1 MCVPMYVSILIFKKW
16 RFVHTKTALSK
27 EVQKTEAVLLPKRRP
42 KKRPRRSVL
51 ICKKQY
57 ILTFYTF
64 CFALREKG
72 KMLKCIVFY
81 NTKPW
86 FWDAKK
92 ASKRWCGGCSVLILG
107 VIFGTTT
114 CISNQQYRTSC
125 PFLLRRFFHFFFHL
139 HRFWAYGTIV
149 FVKNTIPALPPDTD
163 FRWKRST
170 CKILIFLFFL
180 CIF

>member
-1 MCVPMYVSILIFKKW
+1 MCVPTYVCILIFKKW

-57 ILTFYTF
+57 FLTFYIF
-64 CFALREKG
+64 FAPRENS
-72 KMLKCIVFY
+72 KMLKCTVFY

-107 VIFGTTT
+107 GIFGTTK
-114 CISNQQYRTSC
+114 CISNQQYRTSY
-125 PFLLRRFFHFFFHL
+125 PFSLRHVFNVFFHLRRF
-139 HRFWAYGTIV
+139 WQYCTIV
-149 FVKNTIPALPPDTD
+149 LVKNTIPALPADTD
-163 FRWKRST
+163 FR
-170 CKILIFLFFL
+170 
-180 CIF
+180 